1 MPDMPSTRAV
11 QHRKGGTG
19 RAGWAGGP
27 QQAGLCHLLRLLR
40 GCRHTRLLPGAGAD
54 LGDLGL
60 DPCSTVPVAGDGGWR
75 CSSSIRSRTL
85 FPQVPGCIG
94 AGHLWG
100 SASTLHRVLEECAS
114 LLTTFWSTVLPVGPA
129 QHQGKVSTMG
139 IHQGEQAGCS
149 LLTAYVSSQ
158 EQALQSEITA
168 LRAQLSKREDALHN
182 TAKQLHSMAQLKDS
196 MEQFIVSQCMWHGH
210 VGLVPLCL
218 GSACGTGTLLTLSL
232 CPSQ

>member
-1 MPDMPSTRAV
+1 M
-11 QHRKGGTG
+11 
-19 RAGWAGGP
+19 
-27 QQAGLCHLLRLLR
+27 
-40 GCRHTRLLPGAGAD
+40 
-54 LGDLGL
+54 GDLGL

-129 QHQGKVSTMG
+129 QHQGK
-139 IHQGEQAGCS
+139 
-149 LLTAYVSSQ
+149 

-168 LRAQLSKREDALHN
+168 LRAQLSKREDALQN

-196 MEQFIVSQCMWHGH
+196 MEQFIVSQ
-210 VGLVPLCL
+210 
-218 GSACGTGTLLTLSL
+218 LTRTHNVLHKARTNL
-232 CPSQ
+232 EVKAQQALPVA

>member
-1 MPDMPSTRAV
+1 M
-11 QHRKGGTG
+11 
-19 RAGWAGGP
+19 
-27 QQAGLCHLLRLLR
+27 
-40 GCRHTRLLPGAGAD
+40 
-54 LGDLGL
+54 
-60 DPCSTVPVAGDGGWR
+60 
-75 CSSSIRSRTL
+75 
-85 FPQVPGCIG
+85 
-94 AGHLWG
+94 
-100 SASTLHRVLEECAS
+100 
-114 LLTTFWSTVLPVGPA
+114 LPVGPA

-182 TAKQLHSMAQLKDS
+182 TAQLKDS

-218 GSACGTGTLLTLSL
+218 GSPCGTGTLLTLSL

>member
-1 MPDMPSTRAV
+1 M
-11 QHRKGGTG
+11 
-19 RAGWAGGP
+19 
-27 QQAGLCHLLRLLR
+27 
-40 GCRHTRLLPGAGAD
+40 
-54 LGDLGL
+54 
-60 DPCSTVPVAGDGGWR
+60 
-75 CSSSIRSRTL
+75 
-85 FPQVPGCIG
+85 
-94 AGHLWG
+94 
-100 SASTLHRVLEECAS
+100 
-114 LLTTFWSTVLPVGPA
+114 LPVGPA

-168 LRAQLSKREDALHN
+168 LRAQLSKREDALQN